1 MNARNQEVS
10 HSLYVFDSKPPV
22 SKALPISLQHI
33 MAMFLGTVTVPIV
46 IAGAAGADA
55 ATRTIMIQ
63 YSLMMS
69 ALATM
74 IQVCPLGPVG
84 SRLPVIFCAGF
95 TCVPVFTPIAVQY
108 GLPGVFGA
116 QLLCAVITIALGF
129 CVGRLHKFFPTVVTG
144 TIILSIGLS
153 LYPIALKYMAGNA
166 SSPTYG
172 QLNNWIVA
180 FVTLAAVLFFN
191 LMCKGVVKMA
201 SILLGAV
208 VGYVLALCMG
218 MVHFDGVVSASWLAV
233 PKPFFYGMPSFDLSM
248 VLPILLITIVNIM
261 QSVGDITGTTVGG
274 FDREP
279 RSEELTG
286 GVAASGIATLV
297 GTIFGVPVVSS
308 FSQNVGIVSM
318 NKVVSRRVITIA
330 CAIMLALGIVPK
342 FSALVST
349 LPAPVIGGGTLIVF
363 GMITLTGLKLVSSEP
378 LTARNSTIIGVSIA
392 LAMGLSTLEGT
403 AALENFPPLAQALL
417 SKPVVVA
424 GVMSFLLNLLAPGKT
439 VDEEARE
446 RAALDAE

>member
-22 SKALPISLQHI
+22 RKALPISLQHI

-95 TCVPVFTPIAVQY
+95 TCVPVFTPIAAQY
-108 GLPGVFGA
+108 GRPGVFGA

-218 MVHFDGVVSASWLAV
+218 ITALAAETDTGLAV

-378 LTARNSTIIGVSIA
+378 LTARNSTIVGVSIA

>member
-1 MNARNQEVS
+1 
-10 HSLYVFDSKPPV
+10 
-22 SKALPISLQHI
+22 
-33 MAMFLGTVTVPIV
+33 
-46 IAGAAGADA
+46 
-55 ATRTIMIQ
+55 MIQ

-95 TCVPVFTPIAVQY
+95 TCVPVFTPIAAQY

-297 GTIFGVPVVSS
+297 GTISAFLWFLPSA
-308 FSQNVGIVSM
+308 
-318 NKVVSRRVITIA
+318 RTW
-330 CAIMLALGIVPK
+330 ALCP
-342 FSALVST
+342 
-349 LPAPVIGGGTLIVF
+349 
-363 GMITLTGLKLVSSEP
+363 
-378 LTARNSTIIGVSIA
+378 
-392 LAMGLSTLEGT
+392 
-403 AALENFPPLAQALL
+403 
-417 SKPVVVA
+417 
-424 GVMSFLLNLLAPGKT
+424 
-439 VDEEARE
+439 
-446 RAALDAE
+446 

>member
-1 MNARNQEVS
+1 MSATTQES
-10 HSLYVFDSKPPV
+10 SRSLYVFDSKPPV

-46 IAGAAGADA
+46 IAGAAGTDA
-55 ATRTIMIQ
+55 ATRTLMIQ

-74 IQVCPLGPVG
+74 IQVFPLGPIG
-84 SRLPVIFCAGF
+84 ARLPIIFCAGF
-95 TCVPVFTPIAVQY
+95 TCVPVFTPIAAQY

-116 QLLCAVITIALGF
+116 QILCAVITILLGF
-129 CVGRLHKFFPTVVTG
+129 CVGKLHKFFPTVVTG

-180 FVTLAAVLFFN
+180 FVTLGAVLFFN
-191 LMCKGVVKMA
+191 LLCKGVVKMA

-208 VGYVLALCMG
+208 VGYILALCMG
-218 MVHFDGVVSASWLAV
+218 MVHFDGVASAGWIAV
-233 PKPFFYGMPSFDLSM
+233 PRPFFFGAPAFDVSM
-248 VLPILLITIVNIM
+248 LLPVVLITVVNVM

-279 RSEELTG
+279 ASRELTG
-286 GVAASGIATLV
+286 GVIASGLATFL
-297 GTIFGVPVVSS
+297 GAIFGVPVVSS

-318 NKVVSRRVITIA
+318 NKIVSRRVIYIA
-330 CAIMLALGIVPK
+330 CFIMLALGIVPK

-378 LTARNSTIIGVSIA
+378 LTARNSTIVGVSIA

-403 AALENFPPLAQALL
+403 PALENFPTLAQALL

-424 GVMSFLLNLLAPGKT
+424 GVMSFLLNLIAPDKT

-446 RAALDAE
+446 RAALDAK

>member
-95 TCVPVFTPIAVQY
+95 TCVPVFTPIAAQY

-378 LTARNSTIIGVSIA
+378 LTARNSTIVGAATLSMRRWR
-392 LAMGLSTLEGT
+392 LATRWRSLIRRRGIL
-403 AALENFPPLAQALL
+403 AAAVL
-417 SKPVVVA
+417 
-424 GVMSFLLNLLAPGKT
+424 
-439 VDEEARE
+439 
-446 RAALDAE
+446 

>member
-1 MNARNQEVS
+1 
-10 HSLYVFDSKPPV
+10 
-22 SKALPISLQHI
+22 
-33 MAMFLGTVTVPIV
+33 
-46 IAGAAGADA
+46 
-55 ATRTIMIQ
+55 MIQ

-84 SRLPVIFCAGF
+84 FQDSPSYSARALPVFLYF
-95 TCVPVFTPIAVQY
+95 TSDCSPIRPSRRVRR
-108 GLPGVFGA
+108 

-378 LTARNSTIIGVSIA
+378 LTARNSTIVGVSIA

>member
-1 MNARNQEVS
+1 M
-10 HSLYVFDSKPPV
+10 
-22 SKALPISLQHI
+22 
-33 MAMFLGTVTVPIV
+33 
-46 IAGAAGADA
+46 
-55 ATRTIMIQ
+55 
-63 YSLMMS
+63 
-69 ALATM
+69 
-74 IQVCPLGPVG
+74 
-84 SRLPVIFCAGF
+84 
-95 TCVPVFTPIAVQY
+95 
-108 GLPGVFGA
+108 
-116 QLLCAVITIALGF
+116 
-129 CVGRLHKFFPTVVTG
+129 
-144 TIILSIGLS
+144 
-153 LYPIALKYMAGNA
+153 
-166 SSPTYG
+166 
-172 QLNNWIVA
+172 
-180 FVTLAAVLFFN
+180 
-191 LMCKGVVKMA
+191 
-201 SILLGAV
+201 
-208 VGYVLALCMG
+208 
-218 MVHFDGVVSASWLAV
+218 

-378 LTARNSTIIGVSIA
+378 LTARNSTIVGVSIA

>member
-33 MAMFLGTVTVPIV
+33 IAMFLGTVTVPIV

-95 TCVPVFTPIAVQY
+95 TCVPVFTPIAAQY

-208 VGYVLALCMG
+208 VGAIALLRGDNFMPEWTVSYLGALLYLALFG
-218 MVHFDGVVSASWLAV
+218 
-233 PKPFFYGMPSFDLSM
+233 
-248 VLPILLITIVNIM
+248 
-261 QSVGDITGTTVGG
+261 SV
-274 FDREP
+274 
-279 RSEELTG
+279 
-286 GVAASGIATLV
+286 IAFGAYFTLV
-297 GTIFGVPVVSS
+297 GRIGASKAAYSTLLFPLVALSISTVYEGYVWHSS
-308 FSQNVGIVSM
+308 A
-318 NKVVSRRVITIA
+318 VIG
-330 CAIMLALGIVPK
+330 LALILLGNMVMFAKPEQ
-342 FSALVST
+342 L
-349 LPAPVIGGGTLIVF
+349 LL
-363 GMITLTGLKLVSSEP
+363 
-378 LTARNSTIIGVSIA
+378 RRR
-392 LAMGLSTLEGT
+392 LA
-403 AALENFPPLAQALL
+403 
-417 SKPVVVA
+417 
-424 GVMSFLLNLLAPGKT
+424 
-439 VDEEARE
+439 
-446 RAALDAE
+446 

>member
-1 MNARNQEVS
+1 M
-10 HSLYVFDSKPPV
+10 
-22 SKALPISLQHI
+22 
-33 MAMFLGTVTVPIV
+33 
-46 IAGAAGADA
+46 
-55 ATRTIMIQ
+55 
-63 YSLMMS
+63 
-69 ALATM
+69 
-74 IQVCPLGPVG
+74 
-84 SRLPVIFCAGF
+84 
-95 TCVPVFTPIAVQY
+95 
-108 GLPGVFGA
+108 
-116 QLLCAVITIALGF
+116 
-129 CVGRLHKFFPTVVTG
+129 
-144 TIILSIGLS
+144 
-153 LYPIALKYMAGNA
+153 
-166 SSPTYG
+166 
-172 QLNNWIVA
+172 
-180 FVTLAAVLFFN
+180 
-191 LMCKGVVKMA
+191 
-201 SILLGAV
+201 
-208 VGYVLALCMG
+208 LALCMG

-308 FSQNVGIVSM
+308 FSQNVGI
-318 NKVVSRRVITIA
+318 
-330 CAIMLALGIVPK
+330 MLALGIVPK

-378 LTARNSTIIGVSIA
+378 LTARNSTIVGVSIA

>member
-1 MNARNQEVS
+1 M
-10 HSLYVFDSKPPV
+10 
-22 SKALPISLQHI
+22 
-33 MAMFLGTVTVPIV
+33 T
-46 IAGAAGADA
+46 
-55 ATRTIMIQ
+55 
-63 YSLMMS
+63 
-69 ALATM
+69 
-74 IQVCPLGPVG
+74 
-84 SRLPVIFCAGF
+84 
-95 TCVPVFTPIAVQY
+95 
-108 GLPGVFGA
+108 
-116 QLLCAVITIALGF
+116 
-129 CVGRLHKFFPTVVTG
+129 TG

-201 SILLGAV
+201 SILLRAV

-378 LTARNSTIIGVSIA
+378 LTARNSTIVGVSIA

>member
-33 MAMFLGTVTVPIV
+33 IAMFLGTVTVPIV

-95 TCVPVFTPIAVQY
+95 TCVPVFTPIAAQY

-208 VGYVLALCMG
+208 VGDTCWRCAWAW
-218 MVHFDGVVSASWLAV
+218 S
-233 PKPFFYGMPSFDLSM
+233 
-248 VLPILLITIVNIM
+248 IL
-261 QSVGDITGTTVGG
+261 TVW
-274 FDREP
+274 
-279 RSEELTG
+279 
-286 GVAASGIATLV
+286 
-297 GTIFGVPVVSS
+297 
-308 FSQNVGIVSM
+308 
-318 NKVVSRRVITIA
+318 
-330 CAIMLALGIVPK
+330 
-342 FSALVST
+342 
-349 LPAPVIGGGTLIVF
+349 
-363 GMITLTGLKLVSSEP
+363 
-378 LTARNSTIIGVSIA
+378 
-392 LAMGLSTLEGT
+392 
-403 AALENFPPLAQALL
+403 
-417 SKPVVVA
+417 
-424 GVMSFLLNLLAPGKT
+424 
-439 VDEEARE
+439 
-446 RAALDAE
+446 

>member
-1 MNARNQEVS
+1 MSSQKQETS
-10 HSLYVFDSKPPV
+10 RSLYVFDSTPPAG
-22 SKALPISLQHI
+22 KALPISLQHI

-46 IAGAAGADA
+46 IAGASGADP
-55 ATRTIMIQ
+55 ATKTLMIQ

-69 ALATM
+69 ALATI
-74 IQVCPLGPVG
+74 IQAFPLGPVG

-95 TCVPVFTPIAVQY
+95 TCVPVFTPIAAQF

-116 QLLCAVITIALGF
+116 QILCAVITIALGF
-129 CVGRLHKFFPTVVTG
+129 CIGRLHKFFPTVVTG

-180 FVTLAAVLFFN
+180 FVTLIAVLIFN

-208 VGYVLALCMG
+208 VGYILAFFMG
-218 MVHFDGVVSASWLAV
+218 MVHFDGVANASWIAV
-233 PKPFFYGMPSFDLSM
+233 PKPFFYGAPTFDVSM
-248 VLPILLITIVNIM
+248 LLPVILITVVNVM

-274 FDREP
+274 FDRQP
-279 RSEELTG
+279 TGKELTG
-286 GVAASGIATLV
+286 GVAASGLATLL
-297 GTIFGVPVVSS
+297 GCIFGVPVVSS
-308 FSQNVGIVSM
+308 YSQNVGIVSM

-330 CAIMLALGIVPK
+330 CAIMLALGVVPK

-378 LTARNSTIIGVSIA
+378 LTARNSTIVGVSIA

-403 AALENFPPLAQALL
+403 AALENFPPLAQTLL
-417 SKPVVVA
+417 TKPVVVA
-424 GVMSFLLNLLAPGKT
+424 GVMSFVLNLIAPGKT
-439 VDEEARE
+439 AEEEKRE
-446 RAALDAE
+446 REALDAK